1 MERREKL
8 TFSIGC
14 TVETCRHPPEGKEMP
29 EETMMHSRVTREV
42 CLELWI
48 GIKEKKIKR
57 REKEKLCFFELKL
70 RKRCSTSID
79 HSEEGVVGRCKCTS
93 Y

>member
-14 TVETCRHPPEGKEMP
+14 TVETYRHPPEGKEMP
-29 EETMMHSRVTREV
+29 EETMMHSRVTREA

-48 GIKEKKIKR
+48 GIKEKKLKEGKR
-57 REKEKLCFFELKL
+57 KNYVFF
-70 RKRCSTSID
+70 S
-79 HSEEGVVGRCKCTS
+79 
-93 Y
+93 